1 MSMRKLMTLVFVL
14 AIAAGIALYMGWLR
28 LGSDKS
34 SDKPNVTITV
44 DRDKLNADKE
54 KAVDNVK
61 QLGRDGSNKVDAAI
75 DKSLPP
81 TSQPA
86 QQP

>member
-1 MSMRKLMTLVFVL
+1 MRKLMTLVFVL
-14 AIAAGIALYMGWLR
+14 AIAAGVALYMGWLR

-44 DRDKLNADKE
+44 DRDKLNADKD
-54 KAVDNVK
+54 KAVDKV
-61 QLGRDGSNKVDAAI
+61 QQMGRNGSDKVDAAI
-75 DKSLPP
+75 DKSRPP